1 MEVILHHLDFPLPH
15 EDDFNKNKYCSF
27 KSVYY
32 SFCDDYGVN
41 GNEIWINGN
50 WFYVTKY
57 DNFGDEGKVT
67 RRSPP
72 DIFTLWIITQY
83 KGFTRKGIKKFLDL
97 CGYMSI
103 SSYLPSSGKIK
114 YNR

>member
-1 MEVILHHLDFPLPH
+1 MEVILQHLGFPLPH

-57 DNFGDEGKVT
+57 GNFGDEGKVI

-72 DIFTLWIITQY
+72 DTFTLWIIAQY

-97 CGYMSI
+97 CGCMSI

-114 YNR
+114 CNG

>member
-1 MEVILHHLDFPLPH
+1 MEVILHHLGFPLPN

-50 WFYVTKY
+50 CFYVTKY
-57 DNFGDEGKVT
+57 DNSGDEGK
-67 RRSPP
+67 SPP
-72 DIFTLWIITQY
+72 DIFTLWILTPRLTVRVLVHIRYIVPTSAPQVLVCSCLSLFY
-83 KGFTRKGIKKFLDL
+83 PFF
-97 CGYMSI
+97 
-103 SSYLPSSGKIK
+103 P
-114 YNR
+114 